1 MHDAIITGPTPF
13 KDSPFKAGPPVKEVD
28 DGGCAMHYD
37 ISNKTIDGITD
48 LVVWAPIKQGF
59 IRAFE
64 NVTYESRLKL
74 VAEALHKVRVSA
86 REHELITPFA
96 DTAERILTL
105 LDFRIG
111 IADRD
116 LFSVHF
122 EPRQDPLLGK
132 GYDAQMEPRRYLY
145 LAATF
150 DGAWEPYMRL
160 IWDPLGPFLDLLLC
174 NCEGYV
180 PAGDNGFPAY
190 AQWVRDNQLDSAIFY
205 STTGLTVKDQIYL
218 AKLERLQ
225 RSLPADQIELALAKM
240 TGDDP
245 SVEAA
250 KFREAALQPGNPAA
264 FEVHRLAL
272 EALTVLYRL
281 TDYYP
286 PDRLV
291 PNDKPADHP
300 DHEPGDGR
308 FLLRAAHML
317 LDGWNP
323 TLLSPPARALYQE
336 PLGWFGMK
344 APPRIGDDAPPTGTP
359 DPLPDARPD
368 AREVQAGLLSSYD
381 SEEAPITHGA
391 LLLMQITDPAKLRQF
406 LRAFPVSWEGDVPD
420 DGVYRTLAFTHK
432 GLERMRVPHDIL
444 RAFPKEFREGM
455 EARSGLLGDFR
466 DNHPR
471 RWQLPERNWPPRHAD
486 ERQERPPVELSEVDF
501 IIQLRAADRVC
512 PLPQAEAKTL
522 SGDAAPDPHA
532 VDDGDSMAQMP
543 APPPLSPYPD
553 YRSEAAR
560 QFIADSAEPEKFAP
574 DEPQPP
580 NPAQRDD
587 PIPALIAAIGGDWGK
602 IGAQLVAVE
611 SMHRPDIGPDT
622 RSDAATAEPKDADG
636 MTPPS
641 PPLPPSAR
649 VDHFG
654 FKDGISQPGL
664 AGQAGILPRD
674 VVKPG
679 ELLLGYANDRGDA
692 GLGAKDAWFHNG
704 TYLVVRK
711 IAQDVGA
718 FHRLIASGAAHG
730 LDADNTAAL
739 LMGRHR
745 DGRPLVM
752 PADPANSHHNDFDYS
767 GDTEGLGCPF
777 AAHVRRSNPREPF
790 HKRPAP
796 RILRRG
802 MSYGPRYDADPKA
815 DRGILFMAYNAS
827 IAEQFETIQR
837 WINGGNSSGIA
848 SAHGDPLIGGGP
860 KTGKGVFRCVV
871 RDAATN
877 GTGSTE
883 RVVRIDIPER
893 VTQLRWG
900 AYFFVPS
907 RTALAKIC
915 DPALDAPV
923 SNDPAARK
931 GEDIISKIEA
941 LPPQARDFQWKSIL
955 EDFRT
960 KDPSERSTSPEVWTA
975 IRNYRDGVYRLP
987 LMAKKPPTHPSSH
1000 GHPHAKLGFKNVDI
1014 FSDGADRGAAGEEQ
1028 GVILVGSTAKI
1039 TQVLSDAVCFSVAEQ
1054 GRRVEQTVGPI
1065 YVAQDPDQR
1074 YYRESALT
1082 NAALFHYGE
1091 AEAYSL
1097 AYALGSAFLERRSQ
1111 AADATAA
1118 QLGQP
1123 KSSAFFKLELRRE
1136 YLMPVLGMLCSRW
1149 FDIPDALGP
1158 DGKSAFIDNGGWSW
1172 EAPAPHGNRKPHCP
1186 GDFMAPSREAFYPRP
1201 TDTIRD
1207 YGRKH
1212 GAALRAAA
1220 LHLVKAYRSQPDKL
1234 QGLVSK
1240 PLFAAIPDDDLLARN
1255 LIGSLTGMLA
1265 PTDGNLRSILFDWL
1279 TDQSLWQHQAALHR
1293 LSGNRQP
1300 ATYIQA
1306 RDALRGPIEAAMR
1319 KRPAPDL
1326 LYRTATRDTV
1336 LGRERIRKGDLV
1348 ILGLVSGTA
1357 ETGGSVET
1365 IFGGHRAGP
1374 TQPAGSPVH
1383 ACPAYKM
1390 AMGSMLGIIAALL
1403 DVGRI
1408 QAQPASLIVRLS
1420 GWKRNEGV

>member
-1 MHDAIITGPTPF
+1 MQ
-13 KDSPFKAGPPVKEVD
+13 
-28 DGGCAMHYD
+28 YD

-116 LFSVHF
+116 LFSVRF
-122 EPRQDPLLGK
+122 EPKNDPLFGK

-205 STTGLTVKDQIYL
+205 STTGLTVKDQLYL

-225 RSLPADQIELALAKM
+225 RSLPPGEVDLALAKM

-245 SVEAA
+245 SVAA
-250 KFREAALQPGNPAA
+250 ANFRKAAFQPGNPAA

-286 PDRLV
+286 PDRLL
-291 PNDKPADHP
+291 PNDKPPEDP

-308 FLLRAAHML
+308 FLLRAAQML

-323 TLLSPPARALYQE
+323 AMLTPQARALYQE

-344 APPRIGDDAPPTGTP
+344 APSRIQQEAADLGSGPPLSPEPEPVP
-359 DPLPDARPD
+359 DSS
-368 AREVQAGLLSSYD
+368 EVQAGLLSSYD
-381 SEEAPITHGA
+381 KEDAPITHGA
-391 LLLMQITDPAKLRQF
+391 LLLMQITDAAKLRKF
-406 LRAFPVSWEGDVPD
+406 LRAFPVSWEDETPD
-420 DGVYRTLAFTHK
+420 DGIYRTLAFTHK
-432 GLERMRVPHDIL
+432 GLARMRLPHDIL
-444 RAFPKEFREGM
+444 RRFPKEFREGM
-455 EARSGLLGDFR
+455 EARAGLLGDFR
-466 DNHPR
+466 ENHPR
-471 RWQLPERNWPPRHAD
+471 RWQLPERNWPPRHKE

-501 IIQLRAADRVC
+501 IIQLRAADRLC
-512 PLPQAEAKTL
+512 PLPQAEAGSQATTASPPP
-522 SGDAAPDPHA
+522 SGF
-532 VDDGDSMAQMP
+532 DGDGAEARMP

-553 YRSEAAR
+553 YRTEAAR
-560 QFIADSAEPEKFAP
+560 QFIAESGGPDKFAAEEQQAADP
-574 DEPQPP
+574 VM
-580 NPAQRDD
+580 ADD
-587 PIPALIAAIGGDWGK
+587 PLPALIAAIGGDWRE

-611 SMHRPDIGPDT
+611 SMHRPDYAQSGHTP
-622 RSDAATAEPKDADG
+622 SSHPG
-636 MTPPS
+636 NPTPPM

-654 FKDGISQPGL
+654 FRDGISQPGL
-664 AGQAGILPRD
+664 AAQPDILPRD
-674 VVKPG
+674 TVKAG
-679 ELLLGYANDRGDA
+679 ELLLGYTNDRGDA
-692 GLGAKDAWFHNG
+692 GLPADDIWFRNG
-704 TYLVVRK
+704 TFLVIRK

-718 FHRLIASGAAHG
+718 FNRLIASGAAHG
-730 LDADNTAAL
+730 LDADHTAAL

-745 DGRPLVM
+745 DGRPLVTGTIA
-752 PADPANSHHNDFDYS
+752 PAPDHNDFDYS
-767 GDTEGLGCPF
+767 ADSEGLACPF
-777 AAHVRRSNPREPF
+777 ASHVRRTNPREPF

-802 MSYGPRYDADPKA
+802 MSYGPRYESDPA
-815 DRGILFMAYNAS
+815 AERGILFMAYNAN

-837 WINGGNSSGIA
+837 WINGGNSSGVA
-848 SAHGDPLIGGGP
+848 SAQGDPLIGVGP
-860 KTGKGVFRCVV
+860 KTGKAVFRCVLSE
-871 RDAATN
+871 AGPN
-877 GTGSTE
+877 GAPPNE
-883 RVVRIDIPER
+883 KVMRLDIPER

-907 RTALAKIC
+907 RAALAKIC

-923 SNDPAARK
+923 SSDPAARK
-931 GEDIISKIEA
+931 GEDIIAKIEA

-975 IRNYRDGVYRLP
+975 IRDYRDGVYRLP
-987 LMAKKPPTHPSSH
+987 LLAKKPGWQAPP
-1000 GHPHAKLGFKNVDI
+1000 PPARKLGLKNVDI
-1014 FSDGADRGAAGEEQ
+1014 FSDGADRGVAGEEQ

-1039 TQVLSDAVCFSVAEQ
+1039 NQVLSDSLCFSVAEQ
-1054 GRRVEQTVGPI
+1054 GRRVDQTVGPI

-1074 YYRESALT
+1074 YYHESART
-1082 NAALFHYGE
+1082 NAALYHYGE
-1091 AEAYSL
+1091 AEAYML
-1097 AYALGSAFLERRSQ
+1097 AYGLASAFLERRCQ

-1123 KSSAFFKLELRRE
+1123 KSAAFFKMELRRE
-1136 YLMPVLGMLCSRW
+1136 YLMPVLGMLCARW

-1158 DGKSAFIDNGGWSW
+1158 DGKSAFIANGGWSW
-1172 EAPAPHGNRKPHCP
+1172 EPPAPHGTRKPHCP

-1207 YGRKH
+1207 YGKKH
-1212 GAALRAAA
+1212 GAALRTAA
-1220 LHLVKAYRSQPDKL
+1220 LQLVKAYRGQPDKV
-1234 QGLVSK
+1234 QGLISK
-1240 PLFAAIPDDDLLARN
+1240 PLFAAIADDDLLSRN
-1255 LIGSLTGMLA
+1255 LIGSMTGMLA

-1279 TDQSLWQHQAALHR
+1279 TDQTLWQHQAALHR

-1300 ATYIQA
+1300 ATYTQA
-1306 RDALRGPIEAAMR
+1306 REALRGPIEAAMR

-1357 ETGGSVET
+1357 ESGGSVET
-1365 IFGGHRAGP
+1365 IFGGHRAGAA
-1374 TQPAGSPVH
+1374 QPAGMPVH

-1408 QAQPASLIVRLS
+1408 QAQPASLIVRFS
-1420 GWKRNEGV
+1420 GWHLNDAP